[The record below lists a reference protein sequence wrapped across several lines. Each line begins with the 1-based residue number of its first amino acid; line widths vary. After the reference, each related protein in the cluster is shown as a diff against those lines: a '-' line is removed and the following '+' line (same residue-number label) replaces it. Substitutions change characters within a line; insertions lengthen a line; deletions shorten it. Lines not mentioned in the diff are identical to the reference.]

1 MAFIFKEQLIA
12 FVQHTRW
19 NSYWEI
25 SYTGK
30 GTSCTGF
37 PFFMLVM

>member
-1 MAFIFKEQLIA
+1 MALFYRTANRFRPTHK
-12 FVQHTRW
+12 W